1 MNAWLKKLLPHFV
14 AVIVFLG
21 VAVIYCRPALEGKVL
36 NQHDISQ
43 WKGAM
48 QQSFDY
54 KETHGE
60 FPLWTNSMFSGM
72 PTFQIGYSGNNHILT
87 YAHKI
92 LTFGLPNP
100 ILFFFL
106 ASICFY
112 FLCVVLRLKTTVS
125 ILGSLAFA
133 YATYNPVIISAG
145 HETKML
151 AMAYMPALLGSL
163 LLIFEKKYWIGASL
177 TALFTGLLISMNH
190 PQIAYYFFIALSIMT
205 LFFVINWI
213 KEKDFKHIFLA
224 LGFTLVAGIT
234 GVLTNAVSI
243 LSTYEYQ
250 KETIR
255 GGSSVLTDSTQL
267 ANKSQTGLDK
277 DYAFSYSMEIAEPF
291 VMMVPRMFG
300 GSSGNEEVKQEDSKS
315 IEVLR
320 RLPQELQ
327 QQLPMTYYWG
337 GIGNTSGPPYVGAII
352 CFLAILAMFVLDG
365 KHKWWALSAIVLSIM
380 ISWGS
385 FFSSFNTI
393 LFDNLPFYNK
403 FRAPSMVLIIPQLL
417 LPFLAVL
424 GLNTIIETS
433 DKKAIWEKYKKGL
446 LATVAVFAV
455 LLLIYFTSGFLSEV
469 DNNILKQVR
478 ETGQPQL
485 SEAVNS
491 FFDGLKEDRKGLM
504 MGDILR
510 SFGFILV
517 ALVAIF
523 LFIKNKISALAAT
536 IAITVFAFI
545 DVMAIDSKYLNQDS
559 YQEKIEAEGV
569 FQKSAKDNEILA
581 DKSYFRVFNF
591 GGNPFNDAVTSY
603 HYNSIGGYHAV
614 KLRIYQDLIER
625 QLSKQ
630 QPNFP
635 VLNMLN
641 TKYFIQKDPRTGV
654 TQNYQRNESALG
666 PVWFVKHIQFVK
678 NADEEMKALDNFN
691 PADTAFVQESF
702 KASVSNLPSYD
713 STATIVLDKN
723 DNDMIAYSSSSASD
737 QFAVFSEVYYASGWK
752 AFIDKQEVPIV
763 KTNYALR
770 GLSVPTG
777 KHSIEF
783 KFEPAGYLKGRKITS
798 IAGFVLIALVLFT
811 LFIEWRRSKSGKG

>member
-1 MNAWLKKLLPHFV
+1 M
-14 AVIVFLG
+14 
-21 VAVIYCRPALEGKVL
+21 
-36 NQHDISQ
+36 
-43 WKGAM
+43 
-48 QQSFDY
+48 
-54 KETHGE
+54 
-60 FPLWTNSMFSGM
+60 
-72 PTFQIGYSGNNHILT
+72 
-87 YAHKI
+87 
-92 LTFGLPNP
+92 
-100 ILFFFL
+100 
-106 ASICFY
+106 
-112 FLCVVLRLKTTVS
+112 
-125 ILGSLAFA
+125 
-133 YATYNPVIISAG
+133 
-145 HETKML
+145 
-151 AMAYMPALLGSL
+151 
-163 LLIFEKKYWIGASL
+163 
-177 TALFTGLLISMNH
+177 
-190 PQIAYYFFIALSIMT
+190 
-205 LFFVINWI
+205 
-213 KEKDFKHIFLA
+213 
-224 LGFTLVAGIT
+224 
-234 GVLTNAVSI
+234 
-243 LSTYEYQ
+243 
-250 KETIR
+250 
-255 GGSSVLTDSTQL
+255 
-267 ANKSQTGLDK
+267 
-277 DYAFSYSMEIAEPF
+277 
-291 VMMVPRMFG
+291 
-300 GSSGNEEVKQEDSKS
+300 
-315 IEVLR
+315 
-320 RLPQELQ
+320 
-327 QQLPMTYYWG
+327 
-337 GIGNTSGPPYVGAII
+337 
-352 CFLAILAMFVLDG
+352 
-365 KHKWWALSAIVLSIM
+365 
-380 ISWGS
+380 
-385 FFSSFNTI
+385 
-393 LFDNLPFYNK
+393 
-403 FRAPSMVLIIPQLL
+403 
-417 LPFLAVL
+417 
-424 GLNTIIETS
+424 
-433 DKKAIWEKYKKGL
+433 
-446 LATVAVFAV
+446 
-455 LLLIYFTSGFLSEV
+455 IYFTSGFLSEV

-523 LFIKNKISALAAT
+523 LFIKNKISALTAT